1 MKVLVADPSRFMRNV
16 FGSIF
21 LARNIEVQTVENGC
35 QALIA
40 LEREDFDLACV
51 ALELGDMHATELL
64 MCARARQRSNVVS
77 FVAITSDREK
87 AHIDAALAAGFSACF
102 HKSNQAAFE
111 AYVDTWTAS
120 ATRRLNG
127 SVLLVEDNEATAR
140 FCREIMQHMGLTVE
154 VKASAEA
161 AVDALRHRSFSVVV
175 TDFVLAGLQTGLDL
189 IHFIRARPG
198 AAGRTPILALSA
210 SDNAGQRIEIL
221 RAGANDFVHKPVL
234 PEELEV
240 RLRNLITLSDLFAS
254 LDAQHQ
260 MVKDM
265 AQRDRLTGLYNRH
278 RLEELAPELMA
289 ESQRTHKPLSLVLID
304 LDHFK
309 RINDTFGHA
318 AGDKVLIA
326 VASVLRN
333 GARAEDVAV
342 RYGGEELLLLLP
354 GLDVKQAALGADRMR
369 RHIEGLRPSDIP
381 VTCSMG
387 VAALKPDEDF
397 DTLFRRADAAAYQAK
412 QHGRNQVIAHQ

>member
-1 MKVLVADPSRFMRNV
+1 VKALVADPSRFMRNV
-16 FGSIF
+16 FGSVF
-21 LARNIEVQTVENGC
+21 LARNIEVLTVENGC

-40 LEREDFDLACV
+40 LEREDIDLACV

-77 FVAITSDREK
+77 FVAITSDRDK

-120 ATRRLNG
+120 VARRLG
-127 SVLLVEDNEATAR
+127 GTVLLVEDNAATAL
-140 FCREIMQHMGLTVE
+140 FCRGIMENMGLVVE
-154 VKASAEA
+154 TQATAEA
-161 AVDALRHRSFSVVV
+161 AIDAARHRRFSVIV

-189 IHFIRARPG
+189 IHAIRRQAG
-198 AAGRTPILALSA
+198 VAGRVPILALSA
-210 SDNAGQRIEIL
+210 SDNASQRIEIL

-240 RLRNLITLSDLFAS
+240 RLRNLITLSELFTS

-278 RLEELAPELMA
+278 RLEELAPELVA
-289 ESQRTHKPLSLVLID
+289 ESHRNNKPVSIVLID

-318 AGDKVLIA
+318 AGDHVLTA
-326 VASVLRN
+326 VATVLRN
-333 GARAEDVAV
+333 GARSEDVAV

-354 GLDVKQAALGADRMR
+354 GLDVKQAALGAERMR
-369 RHIEGLRPSDIP
+369 RHIEGLRPNDIP
-381 VTCSMG
+381 ITCSMG
-387 VAALKPDEDF
+387 VAALKADEDF
-397 DTLFRRADAAAYQAK
+397 ESLFRRADAAVYQAK